1 MLFQGVADA
10 FLLKQAVYAAFCEVG
25 DEQRALYGRLFQIEA
40 VGFQHPRGVLLGV
53 CVAQEEQE
61 VFLGDIA
68 VYYLHVYVVHRAEM
82 LVAAVVD
89 GRDAVC
95 GDVQGFA
102 DAVALK
108 VRDGDDFPAFLQNPG
123 HGEAF
128 FLKNNNDIKEL

>member
-1 MLFQGVADA
+1 M
-10 FLLKQAVYAAFCEVG
+10 
-25 DEQRALYGRLFQIEA
+25 
-40 VGFQHPRGVLLGV
+40 
-53 CVAQEEQE
+53 
-61 VFLGDIA
+61 GDIA

-123 HGEAF
+123 HGEAAVVPPH
-128 FLKNNNDIKEL
+128 FLIERGAAVQAGLQIDDVVKCQHQRNRTV